1 MIQQRRQPV
10 TIELREFDRK
20 FGERLPAAREQPLDG
35 VAGSS
40 GFVCRRAAERAA
52 QHGEMDVGIAHS
64 AEAAADPA
72 RRVRVLA
79 QRLARQLVAER
90 VQRRTQS
97 PNRDPHIVRGTN
109 VVTVQDRGRF
119 GEDGI
124 EQGRQNRSRRS
135 FERRIGGQSV
145 ERGRFGQ
152 RNSLLEA
159 RAWSMLSAEP
169 ARSCYDEKGAMLS
182 QAPPGAKKI
191 LVVDDESAIL
201 QTLRFN
207 LERNG
212 YIVATAGDGRSAI
225 ALAGSEKPDLIIM
238 DIMLPGLDGIEACKE
253 IRKSSNVPIIMLTAK
268 DQEID
273 KVLALELG
281 ADDYVTKPFSLHE
294 FLARVKARLRR
305 RSGTEES
312 SNEAIALGEIVLD
325 PSRQSLVVRGRQIG
339 LAPKEF
345 NLLLVL
351 MENRGR
357 IVTRQTLLDKV
368 WGYDFDGEQQTISVH
383 VRWLREKVEIDPNN
397 PRHIITVRGRGY
409 MFKE

>member
-1 MIQQRRQPV
+1 
-10 TIELREFDRK
+10 
-20 FGERLPAAREQPLDG
+20 
-35 VAGSS
+35 
-40 GFVCRRAAERAA
+40 
-52 QHGEMDVGIAHS
+52 
-64 AEAAADPA
+64 
-72 RRVRVLA
+72 
-79 QRLARQLVAER
+79 
-90 VQRRTQS
+90 
-97 PNRDPHIVRGTN
+97 
-109 VVTVQDRGRF
+109 
-119 GEDGI
+119 
-124 EQGRQNRSRRS
+124 
-135 FERRIGGQSV
+135 
-145 ERGRFGQ
+145 
-152 RNSLLEA
+152 
-159 RAWSMLSAEP
+159 MLSAE
-169 ARSCYDEKGAMLS
+169 AVRSCRDEKRAMLS

-207 LERNG
+207 LERSG

-225 ALAGSEKPDLIIM
+225 ALAASEKPDLIVM

-305 RSGTEES
+305 RSGAVEEP
-312 SNEAIALGEIVLD
+312 SNETIALGEIVLD

-345 NLLLVL
+345 NLLQVL

-368 WGYDFDGEQQTISVH
+368 WGYDFDGEGQTISVH
-383 VRWLREKVEIDPNN
+383 IRWLREKIEIDPNN
-397 PRHIITVRGRGY
+397 PRHIVTVRGRGY